1 MTESEEDTVI
11 VAPEVPVSP
20 RKKIVPGLSP
30 KRKLENIN
38 VSKSVSLN
46 QGDLSSSRTT
56 ENVS

>member
-20 RKKIVPGLSP
+20 RKKTVPGMSP
-30 KRKLENIN
+30 KRKFENIN

-46 QGDLSSSRTT
+46 
-56 ENVS
+56 